1 MKVAVLTLTRDRLA
15 YTQHCFATLRENA
28 GCDFDHFVFDNGS
41 TDGTVA
47 WLAGERDADR
57 LIPST
62 LGKNIGIC
70 RALNILIESIGVEN
84 YDAIV
89 RVDNDAEVLTTGTL
103 RTVAEAAVD
112 SGWILAPR
120 VLGLRLPPAE
130 AAPAPLGALTV
141 GETVT
146 LGGIF
151 MSMPADLFVDW
162 EFRYNED
169 FPTYTGDE
177 AVCAWWRANGGHCGY
192 VHDCEVRHY
201 ERVVE
206 QSERFPAYQARKQAE
221 MSAA

>member
-1 MKVAVLTLTRDRLA
+1 MTLLRDRLA
-15 YTQHCFATLRENA
+15 YSQHCIPTLFENA
-28 GCDFDHFVFDNGS
+28 GCDFDWYVVDQGS
-41 TDGTVA
+41 TDGTLE
-47 WLAGERDADR
+47 WLETQPYAAMISLKE
-57 LIPST
+57 
-62 LGKNIGIC
+62 NIGIC
-70 RALNILIESIGVEN
+70 RALNLLLDGPLEADN

-89 RVDNDAEVLTTGTL
+89 RVDNDGEVLTPGTL
-103 RTVAEAAVD
+103 RTVAEAAVER
-112 SGWILAPR
+112 GWILAPR

-130 AAPAPLGALTV
+130 AEPAPLGDLTV

-151 MSMPADLFVDW
+151 MAMPADLFVDW

-177 AVCAWWRANGGHCGY
+177 AICAWWRANGGHCGY
-192 VHDCEVRHY
+192 LTEYQVNHY

-206 QSERFPAYQARKQAE
+206 QAERFPAYQARKQAE